1 MAWYE
6 SWKPYLIVS
15 VIGSVSAVAY
25 IVYKD
30 ASLLSIIMGAVT
42 TFVLFPIVMMST
54 YMWLTGKGSRFING
68 IDWTKLSEEETKNT
82 VSHVGF
88 WLMISM
94 IIMMYG
100 MSVIVSHIWI
110 GLAVL
115 GIAIVLAI
123 VLIARMM
130 SGNLKKPMMDVDSI
144 KAFSVFL
151 IVAAVSLVP
160 TTVLMTEYTLSESVD
175 VTVGDTS
182 FTVKAPMFDHT
193 FSYEEID
200 EIQYIEDFNKGTRKW
215 GYNTGTICSGKYQ
228 NDMFGDYQLAAYKN
242 VRPCI
247 AISMIGE
254 MYAFNQDSDSATMDL
269 YDQLK
274 SKIP

>member
-247 AISMIGE
+247 AISVKGE

-274 SKIP
+274 SRIP